1 MKVVVKDSHLNFGGV
16 TYFRGH
22 AEEIQLGSYGEK
34 RTPLTK
40 MNYLEAKGKLDGG
53 KMAIANASVV
63 SIDSAQ
69 SKKGDFTGNV
79 KAIIEGVPVSLSGST
94 AYDKLVKEE
103 LKLLKISVM
112 VEDMKK
118 ALNQSPS
125 VLTSMDKY
133 GNDARVVHQV
143 FMIIDAK
150 MSTVF
155 TKDNTVE
162 LSAGSG
168 PIKATVGGSFG
179 SAGSTTVTIS
189 PGTCFAYL
197 LAKIDWA
204 KGKKSVEDLDD
215 DQWSFN

>member
-1 MKVVVKDSHLNFGGV
+1 MKVIVKDSHLNFGGV

-40 MNYLEAKGKLDGG
+40 MNYLEAKGRIDGA
-53 KMAIANASVV
+53 KMKKANAMVV
-63 SIDSAQ
+63 SIDSTQ

-79 KAIIEGVPVSLSGST
+79 NAIIKGVPVSLSGGS

-112 VEDMKK
+112 TEDMKH
-118 ALNQSPS
+118 AINNSP
-125 VLTSMDKY
+125 VVRDNLDKY
-133 GNDARVVHQV
+133 GRDARVAHQV
-143 FMIIDAK
+143 FMIIDAE

-155 TKDNTVE
+155 SRDSSVE
-162 LSAGSG
+162 LSAGAG
-168 PIKATVGGSFG
+168 PVKATVGGTFG
-179 SAGSTTVTIS
+179 SAGSTTVEIS

-197 LAKIDWA
+197 LAKIDW
-204 KGKKSVEDLDD
+204 KKDQVEDLDD
-215 DQWSFN
+215 DQWSFS

>member
-1 MKVVVKDSHLNFGGV
+1 MKVIVKDSHLNFGGV

-40 MNYLEAKGKLDGG
+40 MNYLEAKGRLDGA
-53 KMAIANASVV
+53 KMKKANASVV
-63 SIDSAQ
+63 SIDSTQ
-69 SKKGDFTGNV
+69 SKKGDFTGTV
-79 KAIIEGVPVSLSGST
+79 KAIIKGIPVSLTGST

-112 VEDMKK
+112 TEDMKR
-118 ALNQSPS
+118 AINDSPAARDN
-125 VLTSMDKY
+125 LDKY
-133 GNDARVVHQV
+133 GNDARVAHQV
-143 FMIIDAK
+143 FMIIDAE

-155 TKDNTVE
+155 SRDSTVE
-162 LSAGSG
+162 LTAGGG
-168 PIKATVGGSFG
+168 PVKATVGGSFG
-179 SAGSTTVTIS
+179 SKGSTTVEIS

-197 LAKIDWA
+197 LAKIDWK
-204 KGKKSVEDLDD
+204 KGVVEDLDD